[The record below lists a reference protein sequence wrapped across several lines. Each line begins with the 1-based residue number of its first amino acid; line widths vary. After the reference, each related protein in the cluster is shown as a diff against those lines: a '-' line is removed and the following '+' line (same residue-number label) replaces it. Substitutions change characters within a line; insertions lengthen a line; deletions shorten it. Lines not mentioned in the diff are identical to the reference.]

1 MRRKSDS
8 VRARSMSVY
17 IYRKRRLSHAKYVH
31 VHSLRSSASTGH
43 LVIVLAT
50 RESPE
55 GPDRIVPC
63 PGLWWSAWTRRPAPD
78 PREGESPV
86 YNTLEDRAPR
96 ARARGPVLPVIR
108 TL

>member
-63 PGLWWSAWTRRPAPD
+63 PGSVVVGLDAAPGARPS
-78 PREGESPV
+78 GERVSG
-86 YNTLEDRAPR
+86 LQHSGGSGA
-96 ARARGPVLPVIR
+96 ARARPGTCASR
-108 TL
+108 H